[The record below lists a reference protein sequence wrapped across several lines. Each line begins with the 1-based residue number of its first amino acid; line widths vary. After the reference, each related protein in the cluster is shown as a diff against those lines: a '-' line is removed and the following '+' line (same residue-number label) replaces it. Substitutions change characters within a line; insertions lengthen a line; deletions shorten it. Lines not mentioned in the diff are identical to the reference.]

1 MMKAKFAGKAI
12 AFNQTTE
19 WLLGN
24 ESVRH
29 VIILGVDK
37 F

>member
-12 AFNQTTE
+12 ALNQTTE